1 MEQRLTALEDTV
13 DELQEEVRFLRSEVR
28 SLRRERREAGSGDSL
43 REEQASQGVSRGSDR
58 DSVGSFSVVKPF
70 NEDASRSRSEDP
82 SQGALPSASRS
93 PTPSP
98 TAGARSTTSSR
109 CQLSWLE
116 RESIC
121 EEIGHYIQRAL
132 LGDHRGPSGRDRIQL
147 SSRVWLVFRDYEGL
161 EYRPVRVCRTFGECR
176 DLVKRGQDC
185 GDSVFVGLPSDR
197 EACRV
202 TAAAGFDWPSTH
214 NWWTWWMGWTMVG
227 LSWWRL
233 ALLWT
238 GRAWFQRSTPLSFSP
253 RRWGCQFSALWSQWW
268 GINAWRRSLTW
279 FGIGSPQRGCCRL
292 SSLSSPPWW
301 RWRAARWFSVGRL

>member
-1 MEQRLTALEDTV
+1 LLDSQLLLPDRGNYTACFKRCMEQRLTALEDTV

-58 DSVGSFSVVKPF
+58 DSVGSFSVVRPF

-132 LGDHRGPSGRDRIQL
+132 LGDHRGPSGGDRIQL

-214 NWWTWWMGWTMVG
+214 N
-227 LSWWRL
+227 
-233 ALLWT
+233 
-238 GRAWFQRSTPLSFSP
+238 
-253 RRWGCQFSALWSQWW
+253 
-268 GINAWRRSLTW
+268 
-279 FGIGSPQRGCCRL
+279 
-292 SSLSSPPWW
+292 
-301 RWRAARWFSVGRL
+301 